1 MKDAGGPHFCSHQ
14 INTDFKLTIIDSRSL
29 YSRLATE
36 LQRVSRELRCTL
48 PELRRDPIGFVL
60 GLRSKIVETIKRYMS
75 DGQLMTGLSSAVLI
89 IMTTVAVVV
98 LFDKTKIPPETEI
111 ANETSPVQVV
121 MMEPLPADGVQG
133 GGVDKTAAGRVG
145 LRKEK
150 GEGSGP
156 TPMRSQGGGSGGNKD
171 QTPAQHGAI
180 PQSSQIPAP
189 IPKLPP
195 LNPPTL
201 PLAGVDIDPLLWTD
215 IKQPQYGDPRS
226 QSHIPSNGPGEDGG
240 MGTNRGFGI
249 GDGRDNGVGRGTGGN
264 IGDGPNQRGC
274 CGPGGAPPGPGVGGD
289 RPLRMSEVEQ
299 KVRLLSKPEP
309 HYSEEARRSGISGTV
324 VLRVVFTSTG
334 EVTQIRAI
342 SSLPYGLTERAIAA
356 ARQIR
361 FIPALKGGRPVSVHM
376 QLEYNFNLY

>member
-1 MKDAGGPHFCSHQ
+1 MKNAGGPHSCSHQ

-29 YSRLATE
+29 FSRLTTE
-36 LQRVSRELRCTL
+36 LQRVSREVRCTI
-48 PELRRDPIGFVL
+48 PELRRDPVGFL
-60 GLRSKIVETIKRYMS
+60 LRSLSKTAKTLKRYIT
-75 DGQLMTGLSSAVLI
+75 DGQLMTGLTSAVLI
-89 IMTTVAVVV
+89 VFTTVFVVM
-98 LFDKTKIPPETEI
+98 LFDKTKIRADAEI
-111 ANETSPVQVV
+111 DNDTSPVNVV
-121 MMEPLPADGVQG
+121 MMEPLPPDSVQG
-133 GGVDKTAAGRVG
+133 GGVEKTAAGRVG

-156 TPMRSQGGGSGGNKD
+156 TPMRSQGGGSGGNHDK
-171 QTPAQHGAI
+171 TPAQYGAV

-189 IPKLPP
+189 IPKQPP
-195 LNPPTL
+195 LNPPNL
-201 PLAGVDIDPLLWTD
+201 PVAGVDIDPLLWTD
-215 IKQPQYGDPRS
+215 IKYPKYGDPRS
-226 QSHIPSNGPGEDGG
+226 QSHTPSNGPGEDGG
-240 MGTNRGFGI
+240 MGTNRGFGV
-249 GDGRDNGVGRGTGGN
+249 GEGRDNGFGRGTGGN

-274 CGPGGAPPGPGVGGD
+274 CGVGGAPPGPGGGGD

-334 EVTQIRAI
+334 EVTQIRAVTT
-342 SSLPYGLTERAIAA
+342 LPFGLTERAIAA

-361 FIPALKGGRPVSVHM
+361 FIPALKAGRPVSVHM